1 MTTLKSLPAR
11 PSLDSLRKQAKKLA
25 RHIAGGNA
33 EAIARARTQL
43 PNAELPLSHRDAQL
57 VLAREY
63 GFAGW
68 QQLLAEVHNRL
79 GQGLEWAASRA
90 RQIIHDD
97 DAEKLKE
104 LLAEH
109 PALLSWHGDR
119 NEGGLLGMA
128 TTAFGDAGDA
138 EREGWYTRAACAEV
152 LIDAGAV
159 VPPSVCEGLL
169 ASRAKG
175 LLQLFER
182 KGLLPG
188 TLKFRVA
195 LRDLNVVRTL
205 IDSDTDDFPT
215 LHEAFKCACRFA
227 YEDIASLLLDRLI
240 ALDAELGGRIDKGPG
255 RLPFIRY
262 LIKHRWLNLIPVT
275 PGGPWQAFVMQQVV
289 SAIDDR
295 DVTAFVRGLQRDA
308 WLLDDS
314 HVDFQVGLVER
325 ATGHDCEAFIT
336 ALLDLAPAML
346 RRRPPPPSQALE
358 FAFTCAKS
366 HLVPVLTR
374 VWPIPDD
381 LPHAAGMGDLERV
394 KAWFDASGKPAL
406 GDLANHFPCND
417 AHTRGNLQWGEPHVQ
432 QVLDTA
438 LAWAV
443 LNRHLDVADFLLQ
456 HGADINTRWG
466 SHEPAS
472 LLHEMLHDYELMQF
486 LIDRGIDMTIKD
498 YRWGGTAANWALYA
512 NKNPQMAQ
520 WLDEAERKRGH
531 DQRVNESPPE

>member
-11 PSLDSLRKQAKKLA
+11 PSLESLRKQAKKLA

-97 DAEKLKE
+97 DVEKLKE

-119 NEGGLLGMA
+119 NEGGLLSMA

-182 KGLLPG
+182 KGLLPR

-195 LRDLNVVRTL
+195 LRDLNAVRTL

-215 LHEAFKCACRFA
+215 LHEAFVCACRFA

-275 PGGPWQAFVMQQVV
+275 PDGPWQAFVMQQVV
-289 SAIDDR
+289 RAIHDR
-295 DVTAFVRGLQRDA
+295 DVTAFARGLQRDA
-308 WLLDDS
+308 WMLDDAC
-314 HVDFQVGLVER
+314 VDFQVGLIDR
-325 ATGHDCEAFIT
+325 ATLHGQGAFIEERPRLG
-336 ALLDLAPAML
+336 ALSAALSFFACAVIFL
-346 RRRPPPPSQALE
+346 R
-358 FAFTCAKS
+358 
-366 HLVPVLTR
+366 
-374 VWPIPDD
+374 
-381 LPHAAGMGDLERV
+381 
-394 KAWFDASGKPAL
+394 
-406 GDLANHFPCND
+406 
-417 AHTRGNLQWGEPHVQ
+417 LQI
-432 QVLDTA
+432 
-438 LAWAV
+438 
-443 LNRHLDVADFLLQ
+443 R
-456 HGADINTRWG
+456 
-466 SHEPAS
+466 
-472 LLHEMLHDYELMQF
+472 
-486 LIDRGIDMTIKD
+486 
-498 YRWGGTAANWALYA
+498 
-512 NKNPQMAQ
+512 
-520 WLDEAERKRGH
+520 
-531 DQRVNESPPE
+531 